1 MTGSRPGDPSA
12 DVLFSL
18 VLTKVL
24 KLIKDRA
31 GEQGIQL
38 HHKATAG
45 DVSDVVTWVDDIA
58 FSLTGEAQQL
68 VSKTMKL
75 LAIVQDTML
84 EHGLALSYGVGKTAV
99 MFSFH
104 GPGATAA
111 RQETEQKYRDG
122 LPLLSEHKGKSTF
135 QLLATIVI
143 LGALWSVLDHVC
155 RS

>member
-1 MTGSRPGDPSA
+1 M
-12 DVLFSL
+12 
-18 VLTKVL
+18 
-24 KLIKDRA
+24 
-31 GEQGIQL
+31 
-38 HHKATAG
+38 
-45 DVSDVVTWVDDIA
+45 VTWVDDIA

-68 VSKTMKL
+68 VSKTKKL